1 MSSARA
7 LKGRSFNS
15 GGDMTDDDDDDI
27 EDCGRNDTTDFED
40 YIAARAVAHVKELD
54 AAARYRAAGHDELY
68 REAKLMAEAI
78 RRSFKTRPI
87 ADLTAVDGGKPE
99 AP

>member
-1 MSSARA
+1 MIE
-7 LKGRSFNS
+7 
-15 GGDMTDDDDDDI
+15 DDDDI
-27 EDCGRNDTTDFED
+27 EDFGRDDPTYFED

-54 AAARYRAAGHDELY
+54 AAARYKNAGHDELY

-87 ADLTAVDGGKPE
+87 GDLSAVEGGKSE
-99 AP
+99 AS